1 MADIRIKDLATT
13 AASTASDDF
22 VAVDGSANGTRKLN
36 AYSPT
41 FGGNLTVS
49 GTGNSSIA
57 GNLGIGET
65 SPVVPLHVKTT
76 GTGTGD
82 FDNAIA
88 TFRSTAAG
96 RTITLQFSDTTN
108 QAYIS
113 SKSGALNF
121 GVGGA
126 TLGMSLSSAGNLTV
140 SGTGTSSVAGNFG
153 IGTTSPEGRLHL
165 AASASGATGSILV
178 LDNPIASAL
187 NNSNQIAFLNDVG
200 ASYAGIANVRLKSL
214 TTNAG
219 NGSSAFTITTFDGSS
234 EAERVRV
241 FANGNFGIG
250 TGSTDGGQKLQVSGT
265 ANIGNPFSTS
275 TDDSLILHGKAVSDG
290 SGNYGDYGSIV
301 LSSSSSF
308 TASARRYLITNAYLA
323 TDFAI
328 IRSTNA
334 TTTPTIGTN
343 GVVSSGTVDFRISE
357 SGNATFGGDVVLGA
371 GKRVAYSASAYM
383 TPENNVD
390 GAEIASPGQFT
401 VKTASTQALKID
413 SSQNATF
420 AGNIKTAAPSGG
432 TAATWR
438 LGTVAS
444 VSPTSPNRTIEVEIG
459 GTTYYI
465 HAKTTND

>member
-49 GTGNSSIA
+49 GTGNSSVA

-140 SGTGTSSVAGNFG
+140 SGRDLTLGSSESVIYFGTPSANYLYYNGSSLFLRVGSVDRITIPGGTGNVL
-153 IGTTSPEGRLHL
+153 IGTT
-165 AASASGATGSILV
+165 
-178 LDNPIASAL
+178 
-187 NNSNQIAFLNDVG
+187 
-200 ASYAGIANVRLKSL
+200 
-214 TTNAG
+214 
-219 NGSSAFTITTFDGSS
+219 
-234 EAERVRV
+234 
-241 FANGNFGIG
+241 
-250 TGSTDGGQKLQVSGT
+250 TDGGQKLQVNGEIYCKSDTGTNITVNDPTYSHPVIVLQEAGSTKGAIETQSGT
-265 ANIGNPFSTS
+265 LYLST
-275 TDDSLILHGKAVSDG
+275 TTAGKSLILR
-290 SGNYGDYGSIV
+290 SGAYG
-301 LSSSSSF
+301 
-308 TASARRYLITNAYLA
+308 TALTL
-323 TDFAI
+323 
-328 IRSTNA
+328 
-334 TTTPTIGTN
+334 
-343 GVVSSGTVDFRISE
+343 
-357 SGNATFGGDVVLGA
+357 
-371 GKRVAYSASAYM
+371 
-383 TPENNVD
+383 
-390 GAEIASPGQFT
+390 
-401 VKTASTQALKID
+401 D

-420 AGNIKTAAPSGG
+420 AGSVKAASEVYAEKSGG
-432 TAATWR
+432 GIAGQSVGLITQFT
-438 LGTVAS
+438 TVNS
-444 VSPTSPNRTIEVEIG
+444 
-459 GTTYYI
+459 TTYSVTTGS
-465 HAKTTND
+465 AKVFVVQLSSGDAALCYTSYKSSTITILGSDGTIVNSSSPSIATGSSITSLVLSIISG

>member
-22 VAVDGSANGTRKLN
+22 IAVDGSANGTRKLD
-36 AYSPT
+36 AFSPT

-140 SGTGTSSVAGNFG
+140 SGRDLTLGSSESVIYFGTPSANYLYYNGSSLFLRVGSVDRITIPASTGNVL
-153 IGTTSPEGRLHL
+153 IGTT
-165 AASASGATGSILV
+165 
-178 LDNPIASAL
+178 
-187 NNSNQIAFLNDVG
+187 
-200 ASYAGIANVRLKSL
+200 
-214 TTNAG
+214 
-219 NGSSAFTITTFDGSS
+219 
-234 EAERVRV
+234 
-241 FANGNFGIG
+241 
-250 TGSTDGGQKLQVSGT
+250 TDGGQKLQVNGSVNVFGGGTLTVTNAANTANIIRSSDSSGNAVDTVFKATGTTYAVRTTDTSGNLQTALTLDSSQNATFAGTILTATNAAKNAIVARYNSSNSLFGVTVNSAGQGVISENNDASTGSDKYSKTGLPAFRLGNTGGSGTVPFWIDVAASGT
-265 ANIGNPFSTS
+265 AGNAITW
-275 TDDSLILHGKAVSDG
+275 
-290 SGNYGDYGSIV
+290 
-301 LSSSSSF
+301 
-308 TASARRYLITNAYLA
+308 TNA
-323 TDFAI
+323 F
-328 IRSTNA
+328 
-334 TTTPTIGTN
+334 
-343 GVVSSGTVDFRISE
+343 
-357 SGNATFGGDVVLGA
+357 
-371 GKRVAYSASAYM
+371 
-383 TPENNVD
+383 
-390 GAEIASPGQFT
+390 Q
-401 VKTASTQALKID
+401 ID

-420 AGNIKTAAPSGG
+420 AGNIQTAAPSGG

-438 LGTVAS
+438 LGTVAT
-444 VSPTSPNRTIEVEIG
+444 VSPTSPNRTIEVQIG
-459 GTTYYI
+459 ATTYYI

>member
-140 SGTGTSSVAGNFG
+140 SGRDLTLGSSESVIYFGTPSANYLYYNGSSLFLRVGSVDRITIPGGTGNVL
-153 IGTTSPEGRLHL
+153 IGTT
-165 AASASGATGSILV
+165 
-178 LDNPIASAL
+178 
-187 NNSNQIAFLNDVG
+187 
-200 ASYAGIANVRLKSL
+200 
-214 TTNAG
+214 
-219 NGSSAFTITTFDGSS
+219 
-234 EAERVRV
+234 
-241 FANGNFGIG
+241 
-250 TGSTDGGQKLQVSGT
+250 TDGGQKLQVNGSVNVFGGGTLTVTNAANT
-265 ANIGNPFSTS
+265 ANI
-275 TDDSLILHGKAVSDG
+275 
-290 SGNYGDYGSIV
+290 
-301 LSSSSSF
+301 
-308 TASARRYLITNAYLA
+308 
-323 TDFAI
+323 
-328 IRSTNA
+328 IRS
-334 TTTPTIGTN
+334 
-343 GVVSSGTVDFRISE
+343 SDS
-357 SGNATFGGDVVLGA
+357 SGNA
-371 GKRVAYSASAYM
+371 
-383 TPENNVD
+383 VD
-390 GAEIASPGQFT
+390 T
-401 VKTASTQALKID
+401 VFKATGTTYAVRTTDTSGNLQTALTLD

-420 AGNIKTAAPSGG
+420 AGSVKAASQVYAEKSGAGIAGQSVGLVTQFTTVNSTTYSVTTAAAKVFVVQLGSGDAALCYTSYKSSTITILGSDGTIVNSNSPSS
-432 TAATWR
+432 TQ
-438 LGTVAS
+438 LGIWKGA
-444 VSPTSPNRTIEVEIG
+444 
-459 GTTYYI
+459 
-465 HAKTTND
+465 NDHVIYFVTGSNALAGSYGSWGFCFLGNPVISIA

>member
-140 SGTGTSSVAGNFG
+140 SGRDLTLGSSESVIYFGTPSANYLYYNGSSLFLRVGSVDRITIPGGTGNVL
-153 IGTTSPEGRLHL
+153 IGTT
-165 AASASGATGSILV
+165 
-178 LDNPIASAL
+178 
-187 NNSNQIAFLNDVG
+187 
-200 ASYAGIANVRLKSL
+200 
-214 TTNAG
+214 
-219 NGSSAFTITTFDGSS
+219 
-234 EAERVRV
+234 
-241 FANGNFGIG
+241 
-250 TGSTDGGQKLQVSGT
+250 TDGGQKLQVNGSVNVFGGGTLTVTNAANT
-265 ANIGNPFSTS
+265 ANI
-275 TDDSLILHGKAVSDG
+275 
-290 SGNYGDYGSIV
+290 
-301 LSSSSSF
+301 
-308 TASARRYLITNAYLA
+308 
-323 TDFAI
+323 
-328 IRSTNA
+328 IRS
-334 TTTPTIGTN
+334 
-343 GVVSSGTVDFRISE
+343 SDS
-357 SGNATFGGDVVLGA
+357 SGNA
-371 GKRVAYSASAYM
+371 
-383 TPENNVD
+383 VD
-390 GAEIASPGQFT
+390 T
-401 VKTASTQALKID
+401 VFKATGTTYAVRTTDTSGNLQTALTLD
-413 SSQNATF
+413 SSQVAKFASSVAVNGTTTSQALHVNVDVYGNSKSGGMRIGNSGNNYYSDLLITTDGSANPTLKQSFATHTLSEYGYAG
-420 AGNIKTAAPSGG
+420 AGNSWKWYTNNTLALTLDSSQRCILAGALRLNNAYVSGAPTATGYVTLQDSAGNTYKVLVG
-432 TAATWR
+432 T
-438 LGTVAS
+438 
-444 VSPTSPNRTIEVEIG
+444 
-459 GTTYYI
+459 
-465 HAKTTND
+465 

>member
-49 GTGNSSIA
+49 GTGNSSVA

-140 SGTGTSSVAGNFG
+140 SGRDLTLGSSESVIYFGTPSANYLYYNGSSLFLRVGSVDRITIPASTGNVL
-153 IGTTSPEGRLHL
+153 IGTT
-165 AASASGATGSILV
+165 
-178 LDNPIASAL
+178 
-187 NNSNQIAFLNDVG
+187 
-200 ASYAGIANVRLKSL
+200 
-214 TTNAG
+214 
-219 NGSSAFTITTFDGSS
+219 
-234 EAERVRV
+234 
-241 FANGNFGIG
+241 
-250 TGSTDGGQKLQVSGT
+250 TDGGQKLQVNGSVNVFGGGTLTVTNAANT
-265 ANIGNPFSTS
+265 ANI
-275 TDDSLILHGKAVSDG
+275 
-290 SGNYGDYGSIV
+290 
-301 LSSSSSF
+301 
-308 TASARRYLITNAYLA
+308 
-323 TDFAI
+323 
-328 IRSTNA
+328 IRS
-334 TTTPTIGTN
+334 
-343 GVVSSGTVDFRISE
+343 SDS
-357 SGNATFGGDVVLGA
+357 SGNA
-371 GKRVAYSASAYM
+371 
-383 TPENNVD
+383 VD
-390 GAEIASPGQFT
+390 T
-401 VKTASTQALKID
+401 VFKATGTTYAVRTTDTSGNLQTALTLD
-413 SSQNATF
+413 SSQVAKFASSVAVNGTTTSQALHVNVDVYGNSKSGGMRIGNSGNNYYSDLLITTDGSANPTLKQSFATHTLSEYGYAG
-420 AGNIKTAAPSGG
+420 AGNSWKWYTNNTLALTLDSSQRCILAGALRLNNAYVSGAPTATGYVTLQDSAGNTYKVLVG
-432 TAATWR
+432 T
-438 LGTVAS
+438 
-444 VSPTSPNRTIEVEIG
+444 
-459 GTTYYI
+459 
-465 HAKTTND
+465 